1 MGLALGINID
11 HVATIRQARGAP
23 YPDLAAAAR
32 AVEAGGADFVTVHLR
47 EDRRHII
54 DSDLPL
60 LAEAVSTSINLEI
73 AATAEMR
80 AIAAAFRPA
89 KVCVV
94 PERREERTTE
104 GGIDV
109 AADPTRFADL
119 AAALRAAGVEVSF
132 FIEPEAAQIEAA
144 REAGADAIELHTG
157 AYAAN
162 PDAAALARLRAAASA
177 GAAAGLA
184 VNAGHGLSYD
194 NVAAVAAIEQ
204 IAELNIG
211 HAVVARALFSGLQA
225 AVAEMRAIV
234 LAARAGR

>member
-1 MGLALGINID
+1 MSPP
-11 HVATIRQARGAP
+11 T
-23 YPDLAAAAR
+23 
-32 AVEAGGADFVTVHLR
+32 
-47 EDRRHII
+47 
-54 DSDLPL
+54 
-60 LAEAVSTSINLEI
+60 
-73 AATAEMR
+73 
-80 AIAAAFRPA
+80 
-89 KVCVV
+89 
-94 PERREERTTE
+94 
-104 GGIDV
+104 
-109 AADPTRFADL
+109 PTRFADL
-119 AAALRAAGVEVSF
+119 AASLRAAGVAVSF

-162 PDAAALARLRAAASA
+162 PDAAALARLCAAADA
-177 GAAAGLA
+177 GAAAELA